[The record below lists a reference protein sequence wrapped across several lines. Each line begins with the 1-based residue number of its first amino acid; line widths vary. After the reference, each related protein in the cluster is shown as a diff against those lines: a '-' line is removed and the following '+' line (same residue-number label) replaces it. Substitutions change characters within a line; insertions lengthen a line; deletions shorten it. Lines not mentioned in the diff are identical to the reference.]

1 MQRLKQYINSPKGM
15 NLINIIFWLAI
26 FLSYDVVQLI
36 AYGCWSI
43 WLVFCIR
50 RTSSRVVKVVYSLFL
65 VFAVVMVIG
74 GAYSIISYEE
84 EPTRVYAFRGENEK
98 FSISNGVIVVAEE
111 GDVFY
116 GGTLKTKGEY
126 LSDISSYSVSFY
138 LDMGSEVHTLMSN
151 RLVDMTG
158 TPIQLPDDL
167 GKISGDGMINHR
179 EIEQLG
185 NQLYCELQTKD
196 LEGNSE
202 VQKLQMEVVQIT
214 K

>member
-36 AYGCWSI
+36 AYGCWAI

-50 RTSSRVVKVVYSLFL
+50 RTSSRVVKVVYNLFL

-167 GKISGDGMINHR
+167 GKF
-179 EIEQLG
+179 
-185 NQLYCELQTKD
+185 
-196 LEGNSE
+196 LETE
-202 VQKLQMEVVQIT
+202 
-214 K
+214 

>member
-1 MQRLKQYINSPKGM
+1 MQRLKQYINSPTGM
-15 NLINIIFWLAI
+15 NLVNILFWLVI
-26 FLSYDVVQLI
+26 FFSHDVVQLM
-36 AYGCWSI
+36 AYGCWAI
-43 WLVFCIR
+43 WLVFCIQ
-50 RTSSRVVKVVYSLFL
+50 RTSSKVVRVVHGLFL
-65 VFAVVMVIG
+65 VVAAVMIIG

-84 EPTRVYAFRGENEK
+84 EPTRVYAFHGENEQ

-111 GDVFY
+111 GAVFY
-116 GGTLKTKGEY
+116 GGTLETKGEY

-151 RLVDMTG
+151 RIVDMTG

-167 GKISGDGMINHR
+167 GKISSDGMINHR
-179 EIEQLG
+179 EIEQLE

-196 LEGNSE
+196 LEGNTE
-202 VQKLQMEVVQIT
+202 VQQLQMEVVQIT

>member
-1 MQRLKQYINSPKGM
+1 M
-15 NLINIIFWLAI
+15 NLVNILFWLAI
-26 FLSYDVVQLI
+26 FFSHDVVQLM
-36 AYGCWSI
+36 AYVCWAI
-43 WLVFCIR
+43 WLVFCIQ
-50 RTSSRVVKVVYSLFL
+50 RTSSKVVKVVHGLFL
-65 VFAVVMVIG
+65 VVAAVMVIG

-84 EPTRVYAFRGENEK
+84 EPTRVYAFHGENEQ

-111 GDVFY
+111 GAVFY
-116 GGTLKTKGEY
+116 GGTLETKGEY

-151 RLVDMTG
+151 RIVDMTG

-179 EIEQLG
+179 EIEQLE

-196 LEGNSE
+196 LEGNTE
-202 VQKLQMEVVQIT
+202 VQKMQMEVVQIT

>member
-1 MQRLKQYINSPKGM
+1 MQRLKQYINSPTGM
-15 NLINIIFWLAI
+15 NLVNILFWLVI
-26 FLSYDVVQLI
+26 FFSHDVVQLM
-36 AYGCWSI
+36 AYGCWAI
-43 WLVFCIR
+43 WLVFCIQ
-50 RTSSRVVKVVYSLFL
+50 RTSSKVVRVVHGLFL
-65 VFAVVMVIG
+65 VVAAVMVIG

-84 EPTRVYAFRGENEK
+84 EPTRVYAFHGENEQ

-111 GDVFY
+111 GAVFY
-116 GGTLKTKGEY
+116 GGTLETKGEY

-151 RLVDMTG
+151 RIVDMTG

-167 GKISGDGMINHR
+167 GKISSDGMINHR
-179 EIEQLG
+179 EIEQLE

-196 LEGNSE
+196 LEGNTE
-202 VQKLQMEVVQIT
+202 VQQLQMEVVQIT

>member
-1 MQRLKQYINSPKGM
+1 MQRLKQHIDSPMGI

-26 FLSYDVVQLI
+26 FLSHDVVQLI
-36 AYGCWSI
+36 AYGCWAI
-43 WLVFCIR
+43 WLMFSIR
-50 RTSSRVVKVVYSLFL
+50 RTSSKVVKIVQSLFL

-84 EPTRVYAFRGENEK
+84 EPTRVYAFHGENEQ

-111 GDVFY
+111 GDIFY
-116 GGTLKTKGEY
+116 GGTLETKGEN
-126 LSDISSYSVSFY
+126 LSDLSSYTITFY
-138 LDMGSEVHTLMSN
+138 IDMGAKKHTLLSN
-151 RLVDMTG
+151 RIIDMTG

-167 GKISGDGMINHR
+167 GKISGDGIINQR
-179 EIEQLG
+179 EIEQLQ
-185 NQLYCELQTKD
+185 NQLYCELQAKD

-202 VQKLQMEVVQIT
+202 MQQLQMEVVQIA